1 MARNVS
7 PDPQREHLTPTS
19 EDTPTASKLDASD
32 NVARRPRRQGRTCP
46 PAATRHFLTLPDFS
60 SNELKRVV
68 ARAAVL
74 KEMSRLGQHYEPLKG
89 RTLAMIF
96 ELSSTRTRV
105 SFEVGMHQFGGH
117 ALFMSPND
125 SQLGRG
131 EPVEDTARVLSQMVD
146 AVMIRTLHHHKVE
159 RFAAAS
165 SIPVI
170 NGMTG
175 RFHPC
180 QLLAD
185 MQTFVEYRGDIA
197 GATVAFVGDGHNMC
211 NSYIRAAGLFGF
223 DLRVATPGHHTPD
236 QGILPAPNVE
246 VVESPNEAVAGA
258 DLVVTDVW
266 SSMGHEGE
274 EADRRAAFD
283 GYQVSPALLD
293 NAKPDALFM
302 HCLPAHRGEEISA
315 DMLDDPRSVAWVEAG
330 NRLHSQK
337 ALLEFLLP

>member
-1 MARNVS
+1 M
-7 PDPQREHLTPTS
+7 T
-19 EDTPTASKLDASD
+19 
-32 NVARRPRRQGRTCP
+32 G
-46 PAATRHFLTLPDFS
+46 RHFLSLADFS
-60 SNELKRVV
+60 PDELKAVV
-68 ARAAVL
+68 ARARVL
-74 KEMSRLGQHYEPLKG
+74 KDMWRGGQHYEPLKG

-105 SFEVGMHQFGGH
+105 SFEVGMHQLGGH
-117 ALFMSPND
+117 ALFISPGD

-131 EPVEDTARVLSQMVD
+131 EPVEDTARVLSEMVD
-146 AVMIRTLHHHKVE
+146 AVMIRTLHHDRVE

-165 SIPVI
+165 AVPVI

-185 MQTFVEYRGDIA
+185 MQTFAECRGDIT

-223 DLRVATPGHHTPD
+223 QLRIATPPGHAPD
-236 QGILPAPNVE
+236 QGLVPAPNVE
-246 VVESPNEAVAGA
+246 FVASAEQAVAGA

-283 GYQVSPALLD
+283 GYQVTPELLD
-293 NAKPDALFM
+293 QANPEVRFM

-315 DMLDDPRSVAWVEAG
+315 DLLDDPRSVAWVEAG

-337 ALLEFLLP
+337 ALLEFLLVS